1 MADDGGA
8 DQLANL
14 HLDEVTGEKVSKS
27 ELKKR
32 QKQRTQEEKKREK
45 AAAAPPKPKQE
56 KNVSAEEE
64 ESQLTP
70 NQYFE
75 IRSGKIQ
82 KLRQSKAPNP
92 YPHKFNVTT
101 DLREFLPQ
109 YEHIKTGEHL
119 KDVEVRVGGRIYTKR
134 ASGTKLVFYDIRAE
148 GVKIQVMCQAQE
160 AAGSVPF
167 EQQHE
172 HLRRGDIIG
181 IVGYPGRT
189 APRNRPEGELSIFA
203 REVILLTPCLHQ
215 IPSEHYGFK
224 DQEQRYRQRYLDLIM
239 NDNSRNVFLTR
250 SKMITYIRRFF
261 DEKDFVEVETPMMN
275 AVAGGATAKP
285 FVTHHN
291 DLDMNLFMR
300 VAPELYLK
308 MLIVGG
314 LERVYELGRL
324 FRNEGIDLTHN
335 PEFTTCEFYMAYA
348 DVYDIM
354 DITED
359 LVSGLVKH
367 VTGSYQTTFH
377 TQTGEEYRVNWEKPW
392 KRIDMM
398 EGLEKACG
406 EKFPPGEEL
415 HTTETNEFLK
425 RILKKMNVECTP
437 PQTNARMLDKL
448 VGEFLEETCINPT
461 FITGHPQMMSP
472 LAKYHRD
479 RPGLCERFEAF
490 VCKKEIVN
498 AYTEL
503 NDPFD
508 QRLRFEEQARQKDQ
522 GDDEAQMIDENFC
535 TSLEYGLPPTG
546 GWVLTFPFM
555 KEEANQGKDK
565 RTAAEVVGIKPE
577 VEEGIR
583 ESSSDAPKA
592 LQSAVRVASLHPF
605 TPPNYDLPTAKMRGA
620 LHTEFETITIHT
632 AKCDL
637 CNQHNRSEMF
647 RCVKCGRQCC
657 KPCWDSKGGDGRH
670 QLHNKQKI
678 AYTGPKAEPLPPM
691 AEKEKVRDGR
701 GKGRRGATTKKRAR
715 EMDSEEES
723 TVETESRS
731 LSITSDGFTEG
742 SAASEHKRRRQASGG
757 HSSSRSPEAKR
768 SDKSRKVV
776 VLKTSA
782 PSTRKSTPAIET
794 PTSATKTSTPNVKP
808 STPTIKPSTKLRKL
822 APAPPSKPSSLPN
835 RLSFLSAPTPK
846 NPNPKKVN
854 PSPSP
859 IHKILIQ
866 PPPHQRSPYDL
877 DSAVN
882 NLLSASQ
889 NIISSSSNSENEDGR
904 KRTPAKKPSN
914 KNTNDAAHKE
924 KEKERKDRDGMHSL
938 LSAAE
943 MLEKSHAENFGSSP
957 AAAASPYRG
966 GFLGM
971 GNTDF
976 GKGRKELGVVDE
988 EGEHHLSSYQVDG
1001 GNQ

>member
-1 MADDGGA
+1 MAEASG

-14 HLDEVTGEKVSKS
+14 HLDEVTGEKISKS

-32 QKQRTQEEKKREK
+32 QKQRTLEEKKKEK
-45 AAAAPPKPKQE
+45 AAAAPSKPKPE
-56 KNVSAEEE
+56 KTASAEEE

-92 YPHKFNVTT
+92 YPHKFKVTT
-101 DLREFLPQ
+101 DLRDFLPR
-109 YEHIKTGEHL
+109 YESLKTGEHL
-119 KDVEVRVGGRIYTKR
+119 KDVEIRVGGRIYTKR

-160 AAGSVPF
+160 ATGGVPF

-189 APRNRPEGELSIFA
+189 APRNRPDGELSIFA
-203 REVILLTPCLHQ
+203 REIILLTPCLHQ

-239 NDNSRNVFLTR
+239 NDISRNVFLTR
-250 SKMITYIRRFF
+250 SKMITYIRRYF
-261 DEKDFVEVETPMMN
+261 DERDFVEVETPMMN
-275 AVAGGATAKP
+275 AIAGGATAKP

-377 TQTGEEYRVNWEKPW
+377 TQTGEEYNVNWEKPW

-398 EGLEKACG
+398 GALEKACG

-425 RILKKMNVECTP
+425 RILKKMKVDCTP

-448 VGEFLEETCINPT
+448 VGEFIEETCVNPT

-546 GWVLTFPFM
+546 GWGMGIDRLVMFLTDNYSIKEVLTFPFM
-555 KEEANQGKDK
+555 KEEQHSGKDK
-565 RTAAEVVGIKPE
+565 KTAAEVVGIKPE

-583 ESSSDAPKA
+583 ESNPDA
-592 LQSAVRVASLHPF
+592 
-605 TPPNYDLPTAKMRGA
+605 
-620 LHTEFETITIHT
+620 
-632 AKCDL
+632 
-637 CNQHNRSEMF
+637 
-647 RCVKCGRQCC
+647 
-657 KPCWDSKGGDGRH
+657 
-670 QLHNKQKI
+670 
-678 AYTGPKAEPLPPM
+678 
-691 AEKEKVRDGR
+691 
-701 GKGRRGATTKKRAR
+701 
-715 EMDSEEES
+715 
-723 TVETESRS
+723 SRS
-731 LSITSDGFTEG
+731 LLINHELY
-742 SAASEHKRRRQASGG
+742 SAQVEHVRR
-757 HSSSRSPEAKR
+757 P
-768 SDKSRKVV
+768 
-776 VLKTSA
+776 
-782 PSTRKSTPAIET
+782 
-794 PTSATKTSTPNVKP
+794 
-808 STPTIKPSTKLRKL
+808 
-822 APAPPSKPSSLPN
+822 
-835 RLSFLSAPTPK
+835 
-846 NPNPKKVN
+846 
-854 PSPSP
+854 
-859 IHKILIQ
+859 
-866 PPPHQRSPYDL
+866 
-877 DSAVN
+877 
-882 NLLSASQ
+882 
-889 NIISSSSNSENEDGR
+889 
-904 KRTPAKKPSN
+904 
-914 KNTNDAAHKE
+914 
-924 KEKERKDRDGMHSL
+924 
-938 LSAAE
+938 
-943 MLEKSHAENFGSSP
+943 
-957 AAAASPYRG
+957 
-966 GFLGM
+966 
-971 GNTDF
+971 
-976 GKGRKELGVVDE
+976 
-988 EGEHHLSSYQVDG
+988 
-1001 GNQ
+1001 